1 MPRLSVKARSAYLA
15 ERDPVL
21 GAVIARVKLPPLKS
35 AGAIKDRAGA
45 HHFATLTT
53 SIICQQI
60 SNAAAATIVRRF
72 RGLFGG
78 RDPSPLQVRKVPAEK
93 LRGAGLSGS
102 KVTYIKDL
110 AEHVLD
116 GRLDLDHVSTL
127 PDDELM
133 RELVAV
139 KGIGPW
145 TAEMFMIFSAGRGDV
160 FSFGDAGL
168 VNAMARLYKLRKPA
182 SRARLE
188 KIAAR
193 WAPHRSLAARYLWAS
208 LDAPGGPWD

>member
-1 MPRLSVKARSAYLA
+1 MPRVSQTAQSAYLA

-21 GAVIARVKLPPLKS
+21 AEVIRRVKLPPLKR
-35 AGAIKDRAGA
+35 AGAVKDRAGA

-60 SNAAAATIVRRF
+60 SNAAAATIVKRF
-72 RGLFGG
+72 RDLFGG
-78 RDPSPLQVRKVPAEK
+78 TDPEPAQVRKVSPEK
-93 LRGAGLSGS
+93 LRAAGLSGS
-102 KVTYIKDL
+102 KVLYIKDL

-116 GRLDLDHVSTL
+116 GRLDLEHVATL
-127 PDDELM
+127 PDGELM

-145 TAEMFMIFSAGRGDV
+145 TAEMFMIFSLERADIFSYGDV
-160 FSFGDAGL
+160 GL
-168 VNAMARLYKLRKPA
+168 VNAMSRLYRLRKPP

-188 KIAAR
+188 RIVKN
-193 WAPHRSLAARYLWAS
+193 WSPYRSLAARYLWAS
-208 LDAPGGPWD
+208 LDAPGSAWN